1 MTENLKPGENFSTD
15 GYSWKV
21 EENEDNF
28 SKEQLLQLACR
39 KSSKSVLETLLYS
52 HIWSFDFIRNAVV
65 DPQISNDMRTVRFYL
80 WSKIRKIFKNDGLT
94 SIHLNTRAFLSFLNA
109 NHRSKNEQIR

>member
-65 DPQISNDMRTVRFYL
+65 DPQISNDMRTVRFFICDQKSEKYSNTMDL
-80 WSKIRKIFKNDGLT
+80 HQYTLT
-94 SIHLNTRAFLSFLNA
+94 PGYFSAS
-109 NHRSKNEQIR
+109 

>member
-65 DPQISNDMRTVRFYL
+65 DPQISNDMRTVRFL
-80 WSKIRKIFKNDGLT
+80 FVIKNQKKIFNNVMTCINILERQGLLQLLERE
-94 SIHLNTRAFLSFLNA
+94 SSFL
-109 NHRSKNEQIR
+109 KF